1 MKVSL
6 DNLDARLS
14 KELAPVY
21 FLSGEEPLQ
30 LGEAADAVRRA
41 ARGQGFSER
50 EVLDVDKGFDWNA
63 LLMAGN
69 AMSLFAERKLIDLRL
84 PSGKPGKEGGAALAE
99 YAAHPPEDTVLLIS
113 SGKVDKRSQQSKWYK
128 ALDSAGVTLQVWP
141 VEAREMPRW
150 LAGRLQSRGLQAA
163 REAVAM
169 VAERVEGN
177 LLAAAQEM
185 EKLLLLYGEGPL
197 SAEQV
202 EVAVSD
208 SARFDVFNLVD
219 VALLGD
225 VPRLTRMLEGL
236 RGEGVEPILLLW
248 SLSREIRSLASMAA
262 QIEHGQA
269 PDRVMASVWAK
280 RKAAVQAGLRRHN
293 SARWQ
298 QLLRRAA
305 RLDRVVKGAAAGN
318 AWDELLQLALLMA
331 GTRLF
336 RAAG

>member
-1 MKVSL
+1 MKL
-6 DNLDARLS
+6 TPEKLEAHLA
-14 KELAPVY
+14 KGLAPVY
-21 FLSGEEPLQ
+21 FLSGDEPLQ
-30 LGEAADAVRRA
+30 LGEAADVVRRA
-41 ARGQGFSER
+41 ARDQGFSER
-50 EVLDVDKGFDWNA
+50 EVLDVDKGFDWNS
-63 LLMAGN
+63 LLVAGN

-84 PSGKPGKEGGAALAE
+84 PSGKPGKEGGAALVE
-99 YAAHPPEDTVLLIS
+99 YVERLPEDTVLLIS
-113 SGKVDKRSQQSKWYK
+113 SGKIDKRSQQAKWYK
-128 ALDSAGVTLQVWP
+128 ALDSAGATLQIWP
-141 VEAREMPRW
+141 VEARDMPRW
-150 LAGRLQSRGLQAA
+150 LAGRLQSRGLQPAP
-163 REAVAM
+163 EAVAM

-177 LLAAAQEM
+177 LLAAAQEV

-202 EVAVSD
+202 ETAVAD

-225 VPRLTRMLEGL
+225 VPRLTRMLDGL
-236 RGEGVEPILLLW
+236 RGEGVEPILVLW
-248 SLSREIRSLASMAA
+248 SLSREIRSLAAMAA
-262 QIEHGQA
+262 QMEQGQA
-269 PDRVMASVWAK
+269 PERVMASVWSK

-298 QLLRRAA
+298 QMLRRAA

-318 AWDELLQLALLMA
+318 VWDELLQLALLMA